1 MLGLGEDGDHGWDV
15 PAPEDTENI
24 FDADLMRLL
33 ACPSEDFDVLETV
46 FSEGCLASSHA
57 PPVEPCQGQKQAEIP
72 QPVATVLPGSLELQ
86 QPPRKKRSR
95 QPVSAEVAS
104 SRLEK
109 TRARN
114 RRAQAKFREKQKACM
129 HSDTIYARANMLN
142 DMLPKFVRPVR
153 P

>member
-1 MLGLGEDGDHGWDV
+1 MLGLGDDGDHGWDV
-15 PAPEDTENI
+15 PAPEDAENM
-24 FDADLMRLL
+24 FDADFMRFL

-46 FSEGCLASSHA
+46 FSEGCLASSYA
-57 PPVEPCQGQKQAEIP
+57 PPVEPRQGQKQPEVP
-72 QPVATVLPGSLELQ
+72 LPVVNGLNGSLELQ

-129 HSDTIYARANMLN
+129 HSFSIYVRAT
-142 DMLPKFVRPVR
+142 R
-153 P
+153 